1 MARGTRH
8 EEAGTTWH
16 LMARGNRGQ
25 FVFERPADNRYFL
38 KLLGETLQ
46 LFGWQCFGY
55 CLMSN
60 HYHLIIKTPQPN
72 LSRGMRYL
80 NGRFAQYSN
89 HVHERCG
96 HLFHDRF
103 RSEVIDSDSYLATL
117 LQYLALNPVRAG
129 LVDHPSQ
136 WRWSSWRE
144 VMTEPDAATDWF
156 DRQLVLNLFGTDT
169 QISELT
175 YQTLVLAGLDN
186 SDREQDDPKGRLKE
200 AQKDGPIGEHLTI
213 ASLGWNSD
221 APSLEALRSQYQRRD
236 EGMIAAWKTGHYSY
250 TQIAHV
256 FEVHRTTVSRIV
268 RQDLMAW
275 PKCGGRSEHVHEV
288 HVES

>member
-1 MARGTRH
+1 MARGTRF
-8 EEAGTTWH
+8 EAAGTTWH

-25 FVFERPADNRYFL
+25 FIFERPADNRYFL

-46 LFGWQCFGY
+46 LFGWQCLGY

-89 HVHERCG
+89 HVHERYG

-103 RSEVIDSDSYLATL
+103 RSEPVDDDSYLATL
-117 LQYLALNPVRAG
+117 LQYIALNPVRAG
-129 LVDHPSQ
+129 LADHPGQ
-136 WRWSSWRE
+136 WQWSSWRD
-144 VMTEPDAATDWF
+144 VLNEPGAATDWF
-156 DRQLVLNLFGTDT
+156 DRGTVLDIFGNDT
-169 QISELT
+169 ATSELAFRK
-175 YQTLVLAGLDN
+175 LVLAGLEDGG
-186 SDREQDDPKGRLKE
+186 DELETIDHDLKQCQRQRSLQ
-200 AQKDGPIGEHLTI
+200 AVHVRKMPGPSVVLQPLTDI
-213 ASLGWNSD
+213 RVRFGKT
-221 APSLEALRSQYQRRD
+221 E

-250 TQIAHV
+250 TQIAGA

-268 RQDLMAW
+268 R
-275 PKCGGRSEHVHEV
+275 
-288 HVES
+288 